1 MINEF
6 RNMKDHGGRTTSQQ
20 HLVPLV
26 LNQKPPDDEEEL
38 WGCLV
43 PYQLYTEKLPG
54 CGRFCASFVWEEH
67 HVTQDCRSAW
77 CSSKAP

>member
-6 RNMKDHGGRTTSQQ
+6 RNVKEHGGRTTSQQ
-20 HLVPLV
+20 HPVPLV

-43 PYQLYTEKLPG
+43 PYHLYI
-54 CGRFCASFVWEEH
+54 W
-67 HVTQDCRSAW
+67 
-77 CSSKAP
+77 

>member
-6 RNMKDHGGRTTSQQ
+6 RNVKEHGGRTTSQQ
-20 HLVPLV
+20 HLVFLV

-43 PYQLYTEKLPG
+43 PYHLYI
-54 CGRFCASFVWEEH
+54 W
-67 HVTQDCRSAW
+67 
-77 CSSKAP
+77 